1 MNAFVQ
7 SGGTSKT
14 RGRLLTAF
22 IAAIV
27 LVLLGAPLVILFI
40 TSLRPP
46 TALPLDPGMSVDNF
60 AAIYSSPRMF
70 RVLVN
75 TAIYGGG
82 ALFLSLILGATI
94 AFLV

>member
-7 SGGTSKT
+7 SGGTSRT
-14 RGRLLTAF
+14 QGRLLTAV

-46 TALPLDPGMSVDNF
+46 TALLVVLAD
-60 AAIYSSPRMF
+60 F
-70 RVLVN
+70 RPARSYLPYHRT
-75 TAIYGGG
+75 TAIRIGHPR
-82 ALFLSLILGATI
+82 AQLA
-94 AFLV
+94 